1 MRRFSVLV
9 SVFVVLLGVLI
20 AVGSIVTTGAQEGT
34 PPADDYEQ
42 PEGVMFEGLAFGL
55 AEALPAGPTGLGL
68 FRTTLEPGA
77 RIDLEAHP
85 SYFLVSVQ
93 SGAVTYRVE
102 TPVLVTRAVTGTPG
116 AQTLGPDA
124 PAEEISPGTDFTL
137 EAGDA
142 ALFPPSTGAPDE
154 GRNDGQESAVLLVV
168 SVGPAEAEDEATP
181 GVGTP
186 PAAAEAAAESTPV

>member
-1 MRRFSVLV
+1 MVWWPV
-9 SVFVVLLGVLI
+9 
-20 AVGSIVTTGAQEGT
+20 AQEGT
-34 PPADDYEQ
+34 PPVDEFAP
-42 PEGVMFEGLAFGL
+42 PEGVTFEGLAFGL
-55 AEALPAGPTGLGL
+55 AEALPPGPTGLGL
-68 FRTTLEPGA
+68 FRFTLEPGA
-77 RIDLEAHP
+77 RIDLESDP
-85 SYFLVSVQ
+85 SYFMVSIET
-93 SGAVTYRVE
+93 GAITFRVNE
-102 TPVLVTRAVTGTPG
+102 PVRVTRAVTGTPG

-124 PAEEISPGTDFTL
+124 PAEEIISPGTDFTL

-142 ALFPPSTGAPDE
+142 VLLPPSTGAPDE

>member
-1 MRRFSVLV
+1 MRRLTLLLSFVAVALV
-9 SVFVVLLGVLI
+9 SLV
-20 AVGSIVTTGAQEGT
+20 AVGLFPVVAQEGT

-77 RIDLEAHP
+77 RIDVEAHP

-93 SGAVTYRVE
+93 SGAVTYRVQ

-124 PAEEISPGTDFTL
+124 PAEEISPGTEFTL

-142 ALFPPSTGAPDE
+142 ALVPPSTGAPDE
-154 GRNDGQESAVLLVV
+154 GRNDGQEPAVLLVV
-168 SVGPAEAEDEATP
+168 SVGPAEAEGEATP
-181 GVGTP
+181 
-186 PAAAEAAAESTPV
+186 A

>member
-77 RIDLEAHP
+77 RIDVEAHP

-93 SGAVTYRVE
+93 SGAVAYRVK

-124 PAEEISPGTDFTL
+124 PAEEIISPGTDFTL

-142 ALFPPSTGAPDE
+142 VLLPPSTGAPDE
-154 GRNDGQESAVLLVV
+154 ARNDGQESAVLLVV

-181 GVGTP
+181 V
-186 PAAAEAAAESTPV
+186 